1 MQIWAAVL
9 SQRLL
14 REHNTD
20 LPFPLTSRKGSIQSL
35 DRDSKRPPNG
45 YRVVAAGKSV
55 PEPVLLLSGQALST
69 TCEEHLNHCA
79 DARFADS

>member
-1 MQIWAAVL
+1 MQMWAAIL

-20 LPFPLTSRKGSIQSL
+20 LPFPLTSCKGSIESL
-35 DRDSKRPPNG
+35 DRASKQPPNG

-55 PEPVLLLSGQALST
+55 PERVRLLSG
-69 TCEEHLNHCA
+69 
-79 DARFADS
+79 